1 MNKSYT
7 VIGIGFIMI
16 AAVILGL
23 TKYAESIVDKNTEK
37 VKNYHHIANVE
48 VFDSLREVSVNAD
61 VLQLIKFLNNNGY
74 AECSK
79 VIPIRDLPSK
89 SYCRNGQNLM
99 VKTFSPF
106 NGFTFRLSKNKA
118 VIVSVLDEKDKPIEK
133 AELPAK
139 SFSTLKVD
147 EKGQAVSIIRNEMF
161 RGKLLSNNI
170 NSNFIRFALYNE
182 DRNFFTHHGTDWLG
196 LVRGTFRTA
205 YNKLSKNGKSAQG
218 ASTVTEQ
225 SAKLLF
231 TNAEKTL
238 TRRVWSMFLADA
250 MEQTFS
256 KEEILDFWIN
266 STVMGKENPSLNNE
280 QGKTAMLREQLIG
293 FQTAAQSLF
302 SKNLLELSPNEQAIL
317 VCLPRDAKIDPN
329 LKKDGTLNLK
339 NVNHLELD
347 NKRKKALIDFAGFLK
362 KNGEIATSELYR
374 QAEKETVKF
383 KFKEDDL
390 TAEESLNFYLRDSL
404 KKLRK
409 NYSPKNN
416 DEFLTL
422 VTTID
427 RDFQQSLSNLTKT
440 EIIRNKQNIKKIA
453 GIKENFEIQ
462 ADVVVMNAQNGQ
474 LKAFSSLKT
483 SGIQVLPNRSNIN
496 NPSHIASPAKP
507 LHLATAISEGKISY
521 DTPITPNECFAP
533 DGFQFDS
540 ERKSDSVSM
549 PIWQH
554 LRWSNKS
561 GTKTLF

>member
-1 MNKSYT
+1 
-7 VIGIGFIMI
+7 
-16 AAVILGL
+16 
-23 TKYAESIVDKNTEK
+23 
-37 VKNYHHIANVE
+37 
-48 VFDSLREVSVNAD
+48 
-61 VLQLIKFLNNNGY
+61 
-74 AECSK
+74 
-79 VIPIRDLPSK
+79 
-89 SYCRNGQNLM
+89 
-99 VKTFSPF
+99 
-106 NGFTFRLSKNKA
+106 
-118 VIVSVLDEKDKPIEK
+118 
-133 AELPAK
+133 
-139 SFSTLKVD
+139 
-147 EKGQAVSIIRNEMF
+147 
-161 RGKLLSNNI
+161 
-170 NSNFIRFALYNE
+170 
-182 DRNFFTHHGTDWLG
+182 
-196 LVRGTFRTA
+196 
-205 YNKLSKNGKSAQG
+205 
-218 ASTVTEQ
+218 
-225 SAKLLF
+225 
-231 TNAEKTL
+231 
-238 TRRVWSMFLADA
+238 
-250 MEQTFS
+250 
-256 KEEILDFWIN
+256 
-266 STVMGKENPSLNNE
+266 MGKENPSLNNE